1 MSHRL
6 SIRRSCAAVRLSRSV
21 YGYRPNK
28 SKDEEV
34 IKALES
40 AVDRYPRYGFGKL
53 FLILRRAGYTWNH
66 KRVYRIYCELKLNIR
81 RKGKKRLPNR
91 NPQPLSVPET
101 VNQSWS
107 ADFMSDA
114 LYCGRRFRTF
124 NVVDD
129 FNREVLAIEIDLN
142 LPASRVIRT
151 LDQIAL
157 WRGYPAQL
165 RLDNGPE
172 FVSLAL
178 ADWAE
183 RHGIHLAFIQPGKPM
198 QNGYI
203 ERFNRT
209 YRTEVLD
216 FYIFKSLSQ
225 VRNITEKWRQEYN
238 SERPHESLDNL
249 TPSEYLIM
257 SKKTQNSNYEWH

>member
-1 MSHRL
+1 M
-6 SIRRSCAAVRLSRSV
+6 RLSRSV

-28 SKDEEV
+28 SRDEEV

-66 KRVYRIYCELKLNIR
+66 KRVYRIYCELTLNIR

>member
-1 MSHRL
+1 M
-6 SIRRSCAAVRLSRSV
+6 RLSRSV

-28 SKDEEV
+28 SRDEEV

-238 SERPHESLDNL
+238 SERHHESLDNL

>member
-28 SKDEEV
+28 SRDEEV

>member
-1 MSHRL
+1 M
-6 SIRRSCAAVRLSRSV
+6 RLSRSV

-28 SKDEEV
+28 SRDEEV

>member
-1 MSHRL
+1 M
-6 SIRRSCAAVRLSRSV
+6 RLSRSV

-66 KRVYRIYCELKLNIR
+66 KRVYRIYCELTLNIR

-101 VNQSWS
+101 ENQSWS

-183 RHGIHLAFIQPGKPM
+183 KHGIHLAFIQPGKPM

-249 TPSEYLIM
+249 TTSEYLIM

>member
-1 MSHRL
+1 M
-6 SIRRSCAAVRLSRSV
+6 RLSRSV

>member
-28 SKDEEV
+28 SRDEEV

-172 FVSLAL
+172 FLSLAL